1 MSIRNFILN
10 RFSKVDSDGVR
21 NSSRRIPVRRISSNS
36 KWKPVVE
43 LQVCNDILEGT
54 QKMKVIPYEK
64 SYNESRSHQSL

>member
-1 MSIRNFILN
+1 MSIRDFILN
-10 RFSKVDSDGVR
+10 RFSGVGDKSDSDS
-21 NSSRRIPVRRISSNS
+21 NRRVPVRRISSNS